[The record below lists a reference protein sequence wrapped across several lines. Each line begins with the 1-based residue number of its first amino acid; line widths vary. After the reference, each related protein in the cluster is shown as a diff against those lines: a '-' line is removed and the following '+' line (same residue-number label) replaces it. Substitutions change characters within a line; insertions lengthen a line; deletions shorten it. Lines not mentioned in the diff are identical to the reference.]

1 MKNLTKFAIKLLKIV
16 FWLSQI
22 GVVVNLVMITWIVL
36 SHNLDW
42 EAPRKFYESMDVS
55 AIYKSTPF
63 GLNGMMLCELLKT
76 LGKLSLFWIAI
87 KILNQLDANNFFNF
101 GVSKLIYS
109 MSFLAFLIGA
119 TQWFEA
125 FFIEKN
131 IPNELLLYTQLD
143 NDSFITT
150 SLILFLMGVLYQKA
164 LELKQENELTI

>member
-1 MKNLTKFAIKLLKIV
+1 MKNLTKLAIKLLKIV

-22 GVVVNLVMITWIVL
+22 GVTFNLVMITWIML

-42 EAPRKFYESMDVS
+42 EAPRKFYESVNVS
-55 AIYKSTPF
+55 AIYKSTPLGF
-63 GLNGMMLCELLKT
+63 NGMMLCELLKT

-87 KILNQLDANNFFNF
+87 KILNQLDANHFFNF

-119 TQWFEA
+119 IQWFEV
-125 FFIEKN
+125 FFIEKYIEN
-131 IPNELLLYTQLD
+131 DLMLYTQVQ
-143 NDSFITT
+143 DSNFITT
-150 SLILFLMGVLYQKA
+150 SLVLFLMGVLYQKA